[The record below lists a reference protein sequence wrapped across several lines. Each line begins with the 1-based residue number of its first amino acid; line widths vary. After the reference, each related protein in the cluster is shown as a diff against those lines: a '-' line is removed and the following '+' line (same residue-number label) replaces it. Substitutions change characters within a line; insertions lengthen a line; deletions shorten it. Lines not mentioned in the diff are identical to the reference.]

1 MPDEN
6 PVNVAARCSTLQ
18 QVDKARGDLYAI
30 ADDLDFLKAQLARIP
45 TRKELAR
52 MALMAVLGA
61 AGLVIGVD
69 RSVLAAVPV
78 S

>member
-1 MPDEN
+1 M
-6 PVNVAARCSTLQ
+6 Q

-30 ADDLDFLKAQLARIP
+30 GDDLDFLKAQLARIP